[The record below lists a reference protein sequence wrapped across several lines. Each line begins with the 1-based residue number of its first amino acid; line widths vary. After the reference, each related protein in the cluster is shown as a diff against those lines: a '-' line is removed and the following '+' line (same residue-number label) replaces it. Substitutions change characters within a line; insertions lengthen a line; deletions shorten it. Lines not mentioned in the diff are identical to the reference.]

1 MNDIIFLLVGS
12 LLGAGLA
19 YFFGQGMKKR
29 LLAEVEE
36 LKTRLVN
43 SQDELQKSMG
53 QMNGLISEKSE
64 AVGKNEQLEKRLENA
79 IEVFKTQEEELNK
92 LREKHSAA
100 MSELA
105 SLQNQHR
112 NDEEQKN
119 ELEKLQEKFNKEF
132 QDIANKVLRSNTS
145 DIQETHS
152 VQLKQMLNPLSEKI
166 KDFEAKVDKAYG
178 EEAREKTKLSEQ
190 IKHLAEL
197 NKEVSDVAQNLA
209 TALTTDNKKQGNWG
223 ELILEKVL
231 EHSGLEKGV
240 EYETQVND
248 KNMEGSRIQPDV
260 VVYLPENKHI
270 IIDSKVSLKAY
281 NDYINAESNE
291 ESEKLLKAHIQSVR
305 AHVKILSDKG
315 YQNANTLNSPDFVL
329 MFMPIEPA
337 FILAVQEDPN
347 LFSDAWDSKIVIV
360 SPATLLATLRTIAS
374 VWKQE
379 KQNLNAIEIATEA
392 GKMHDKLVG
401 FVEDMKK
408 VGNSLDATK
417 NHYDGAINK
426 LSSGRGNL
434 LSKAEKI
441 AKLGAKA
448 SKQIPKEFT
457 SNTED

>member
-1 MNDIIFLLVGS
+1 
-12 LLGAGLA
+12 
-19 YFFGQGMKKR
+19 
-29 LLAEVEE
+29 
-36 LKTRLVN
+36 
-43 SQDELQKSMG
+43 
-53 QMNGLISEKSE
+53 
-64 AVGKNEQLEKRLENA
+64 
-79 IEVFKTQEEELNK
+79 
-92 LREKHSAA
+92 
-100 MSELA
+100 
-105 SLQNQHR
+105 
-112 NDEEQKN
+112 
-119 ELEKLQEKFNKEF
+119 
-132 QDIANKVLRSNTS
+132 
-145 DIQETHS
+145 
-152 VQLKQMLNPLSEKI
+152 
-166 KDFEAKVDKAYG
+166 
-178 EEAREKTKLSEQ
+178 
-190 IKHLAEL
+190 
-197 NKEVSDVAQNLA
+197 
-209 TALTTDNKKQGNWG
+209 
-223 ELILEKVL
+223 
-231 EHSGLEKGV
+231 
-240 EYETQVND
+240 
-248 KNMEGSRIQPDV
+248 
-260 VVYLPENKHI
+260 
-270 IIDSKVSLKAY
+270 
-281 NDYINAESNE
+281 
-291 ESEKLLKAHIQSVR
+291 
-305 AHVKILSDKG
+305 
-315 YQNANTLNSPDFVL
+315 L